1 MAKAILKTW
10 LQVTVAEAVSQPKNY
25 GNARR
30 MLTVVLTKRRPVLTA
45 VKWQT
50 DGPVPRSD
58 NY

>member
-1 MAKAILKTW
+1 MTKAILKTW
-10 LQVTVAEAVSQPKNY
+10 LQVIMAEAESQPKNY
-25 GNARR
+25 GNAKR
-30 MLTVVLTKRRPVLTA
+30 MLTVVLTKRRTVLTA